1 MDSYYNSTL
10 PPDVTII
17 GQVFG
22 DDGDDDN
29 NEEVIGSSYSIP
41 LLVAYVTFALFGC
54 IGNILVIG
62 AVFVHH
68 KLRVLSNTF
77 LVNLAVADLSVSAV
91 INGFGILG
99 LINVRFFEDKPAL
112 CEIIGIVCVTS
123 CCGSLWSLASIAIN
137 RYIAICHRDIYRRIY
152 TRRTMPLHLILIW
165 TVCFL
170 ADIPNLFGMG
180 DHEFDPVLLVCTFDY
195 RESYNYNIF
204 LFILAFCLPMVFI
217 SFSYVKI
224 FIYAKGISRELRNLQ
239 IDKDNEKS
247 NKKHYKIRVTDRR
260 LLRTIMMLVIFFSL
274 MWAPFSLIV
283 VIDRDT
289 TFPPLVYILVA
300 SLSHTNSSIN
310 WLLYCATNKNFR
322 EGYRT
327 FICKICLCGMVK
339 TKKNFSIDMGKI
351 MFNRRTNNESMSRD
365 MSRTGGQRTTED
377 QL

>member
-112 CEIIGIVCVTS
+112 CEIIGIVCVT
-123 CCGSLWSLASIAIN
+123 
-137 RYIAICHRDIYRRIY
+137 RY
-152 TRRTMPLHLILIW
+152 L
-165 TVCFL
+165 
-170 ADIPNLFGMG
+170 
-180 DHEFDPVLLVCTFDY
+180 
-195 RESYNYNIF
+195 
-204 LFILAFCLPMVFI
+204 
-217 SFSYVKI
+217 
-224 FIYAKGISRELRNLQ
+224 
-239 IDKDNEKS
+239 
-247 NKKHYKIRVTDRR
+247 
-260 LLRTIMMLVIFFSL
+260 
-274 MWAPFSLIV
+274 
-283 VIDRDT
+283 
-289 TFPPLVYILVA
+289 
-300 SLSHTNSSIN
+300 
-310 WLLYCATNKNFR
+310 
-322 EGYRT
+322 
-327 FICKICLCGMVK
+327 
-339 TKKNFSIDMGKI
+339 
-351 MFNRRTNNESMSRD
+351 
-365 MSRTGGQRTTED
+365 
-377 QL
+377 